1 MTSRFHELGKPPA
14 NKVNAAEV
22 AERLVRELPMSNE
35 GLSEAGL
42 YGVIET
48 GETFQISS
56 DPDVYKL
63 LEQNVTSP
71 LKIVGLAITTS
82 GWAAP
87 LNADGEMDCP
97 PSEHP
102 DRKRVLLV
110 AVVTADELMSS
121 MRFADSEEVITE
133 ENGSGSLA
141 DALCKAFERIAD
153 GNTENSLE
161 SPVTELQIP
170 VESRNNRNQQLK
182 EKM

>member
-1 MTSRFHELGKPPA
+1 MTSRFHELEKPPA
-14 NKVNAAEV
+14 KKVNAAEV
-22 AERLVRELPMSNE
+22 AERMVREMPSQ

-56 DPDVYKL
+56 GPDVYKL
-63 LEQNVTSP
+63 LEQTVTSP

-87 LNADGEMDCP
+87 LNVDGEMDCP

-121 MRFADSEEVITE
+121 MRFADSEEVLTE
-133 ENGSGSLA
+133 EDGSGSLA
-141 DALCKAFERIAD
+141 EALCKAFERIAD
-153 GNTENSLE
+153 GNTENCLE
-161 SPVTELQIP
+161 SPFAEPQIP
-170 VESRNNRNQQLK
+170 VESDINRNQQPM

>member
-1 MTSRFHELGKPPA
+1 MTSRFHELEKPPA

-22 AERLVRELPMSNE
+22 AERMVRELPSQ

-102 DRKRVLLV
+102 ERKRVLLV
-110 AVVTADELMSS
+110 AVVTAVELMSS
-121 MRFADSEEVITE
+121 MRFADSEDVITE

-153 GNTENSLE
+153 GNTEDCLE
-161 SPVTELQIP
+161 FPVTELQIP
-170 VESRNNRNQQLK
+170 DEFENNRNQQPM

>member
-14 NKVNAAEV
+14 NKVNATEL

-63 LEQNVTSP
+63 LEKNVASP
-71 LKIVGLAITTS
+71 LRIVGLAITTS

-97 PSEHP
+97 PSKHP

-110 AVVTADELMSS
+110 VVVTADELMSS
-121 MRFADSEEVITE
+121 MRFADSEEVLTE

-141 DALCKAFERIAD
+141 DALCNAFERIAD
-153 GNTENSLE
+153 GNTESSLE
-161 SPVTELQIP
+161 SPVAELQITD
-170 VESRNNRNQQLK
+170 EFENNRNQQPM

>member
-1 MTSRFHELGKPPA
+1 MTSRFHELEKPPA

-22 AERLVRELPMSNE
+22 AERLVRELPNE

-97 PSEHP
+97 PSQHP
-102 DRKRVLLV
+102 ERKHVLLV

-121 MRFADSEEVITE
+121 MRFADSEELLTE

-141 DALCKAFERIAD
+141 DALCNAFERIAD

-161 SPVTELQIP
+161 SPFAELQIP
-170 VESRNNRNQQLK
+170 VESDINRNQQPM